1 MKKVLHISLFKMKDI
16 FLLSNEKVTRG
27 MLVFLIS
34 MSLLV
39 FPIGFDL
46 VNSKSMNYGLFGADL
61 ALTEYDGLLEDLPQ
75 ASIVEGRL
83 VSTLEEVLI
92 INLKD
97 QFIIIVN
104 PTEDKVTDS
113 RLQET
118 NGVVFNETNYELYL
132 AGNSF
137 QFNYNTFSNVHFSD
151 LKNMSST
158 EGIRVI
164 YDNLYV
170 SAKRVFLLPVILI
183 LLLVFVFINLIYLA
197 VISFFATFLRYKDQN
212 IPPYAGVLKIALFAS
227 LIPSVIAMIIGMFAP
242 PMTIVI
248 YNFGLPAVMFISYLK
263 YKNVNLTDTVKK
275 LQ

>member
-1 MKKVLHISLFKMKDI
+1 MKDI

-212 IPPYAGVLKIALFAS
+212 IPPYTGVLKIALFAS
-227 LIPSVIAMIIGMFAP
+227 LVPSVIAMIIGMFAP